1 MGKTNK
7 FKNDLQFVSTY
18 NRLKNIAI
26 SSIDYENMPDEVD
39 IRYLENALFYSSGV
53 VFFEIIPGERKY
65 AVLTVMPHGK
75 FNIYGYP
82 TERTGYSN
90 YNRFR
95 VVLNQE
101 NSVIIYNN
109 YARTNTATDCKLYA
123 ERIANLER
131 TIDVNINAQK
141 RPYILNP
148 KDEATRVALSRLY
161 MDIMDNSP
169 VLGIQ
174 KRKNKNGDFESIE
187 NDISVFNLN
196 APFVADKL
204 FELKKKFYNDWLS
217 YLGLP
222 NSGLEKK
229 AQINSEESMINN
241 GGYMTESFTR
251 LASRIDAFNKIN
263 KKFGLNIKPYY
274 RYTRTEAFY
283 NLFGDENEEKEE
295 WENGNDR

>member
-1 MGKTNK
+1 MGKANK

-26 SSIDYENMPDEVD
+26 SSIDYENMPDDVD

-53 VFFEIIPGERKY
+53 VFFEIIPGERKF

-95 VVLNQE
+95 VDLNQE

-109 YARTNTATDCKLYA
+109 YARTNTVTDCKLYA

-283 NLFGDENEEKEE
+283 NLFGDENEEKEA
-295 WENGNDR
+295 WENGDDR

>member
-1 MGKTNK
+1 MGKSNK

-18 NRLKNIAI
+18 KRLKNIAI
-26 SSIDYENMPDEVD
+26 SSIGYENMPDEVD

-95 VVLNQE
+95 VDLNQE

-109 YARTNTATDCKLYA
+109 YARTNTVTDCKLYA
-123 ERIANLER
+123 GRIANLER

-196 APFVADKL
+196 VPFVADKL

-229 AQINSEESMINN
+229 AQINSEESVINN
-241 GGYMTESFTR
+241 GGYMAESFTR

-283 NLFGDENEEKEE
+283 NLFGDENEEKGEL
-295 WENGNDR
+295 ENGNDR